1 MAEDRETRL
10 RRLRLRSWRR
20 GTKEMDLVL
29 GAYADEEMRNLS
41 EADLNAHEVIMA
53 ENDHDLYQWISGQS
67 EVPSEIA
74 PAISRVTKH
83 FMNKYQ
89 K

>member
-29 GAYADEEMRNLS
+29 GAFADEEMRQLS
-41 EADLNAHEVIMA
+41 EADLDAHEDLMA
-53 ENDHDLYQWISGQS
+53 ENDHDLYQWISGQA
-67 EVPSEIA
+67 ETPAEIA
-74 PAISRVTKH
+74 PAIERVRRH
-83 FMNKYQ
+83 FMKKYQ

>member
-1 MAEDRETRL
+1 MSEDRETRL

-29 GAYADEEMRNLS
+29 GSFADEEMRSLS
-41 EADLNAHEVIMA
+41 DADLDAHEVIMA
-53 ENDHDLYQWISGQS
+53 ENDHDLYQWVSGQS
-67 EVPSEIA
+67 EIPSEIA
-74 PAISRVTKH
+74 PAIARVTLH
-83 FMNKYQ
+83 FMKKYQ